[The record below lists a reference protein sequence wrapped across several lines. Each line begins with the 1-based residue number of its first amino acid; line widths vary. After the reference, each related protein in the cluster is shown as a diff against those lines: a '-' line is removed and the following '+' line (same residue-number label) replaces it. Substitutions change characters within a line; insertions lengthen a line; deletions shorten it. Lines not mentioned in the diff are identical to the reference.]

1 MAGRLSK
8 EKEVGKS
15 RSKLPMSECLDGFA
29 VLNSG
34 CRFAIGIGSRYRD

>member
-1 MAGRLSK
+1 
-8 EKEVGKS
+8 
-15 RSKLPMSECLDGFA
+15 MSECLDGFA